1 MKFSFRFRLTFWY
14 ATIVTL
20 SLSGFSFFNYATTS
34 QKLNENLDA
43 SIIRVAQSLEAI
55 IRQKQRELNQPL
67 RPSTAVRRSEQP
79 QNTSDNTYLEFFR
92 QETLRKFVGPVL
104 PRRDS
109 TQTQPTD
116 AVWSAVYEHILL
128 NPKNYLIQVA
138 DESGAIVWHSDNIQA
153 DSLPLPMQAGQLG
166 SAPLENILPKQVLQS
181 SSDSLPSKKIVSRY
195 VQGNKNLRLLL
206 YNAGA
211 FQMTIGYPMEDLD
224 ATMRELFFSFV
235 LTLPFVIVISAIG
248 GWFLAKYF
256 IQPVE
261 TIINSADEIS
271 ATNLSKRIPMPA
283 VNDELAHLTGTIN
296 RMVSRLEDS
305 FIQMRQFAG
314 DVSHE
319 LRTPLTIMS
328 GELEVALHH
337 RQSPDEYQRIIES
350 TLEEVV
356 RLTGVVKALL
366 EVSLAESGNI
376 SIDVA
381 PCNITHLLD
390 DITEDL
396 TILAEEKNIIV
407 HREFSTTQPLIME
420 GDKGRL
426 HQAILNL
433 MDNAVKYT
441 PDGGSVWVRLEQ
453 QGDQVMFSLR
463 DTGIGLAEEDK
474 EKIFHRLYR
483 ADRSRAQTIRG
494 HGIGLSIVRAIVM
507 AHHGSIHVHSTLG
520 MGSTFTVFLPLQQP
534 GDTTDMVPTN
544 DIM

>member
-34 QKLNENLDA
+34 QKLSENLDT
-43 SIIRVAQSLEAI
+43 SILRVAQSLEAI
-55 IRQKQRELNQPL
+55 IRQKQREVNQPL
-67 RPSTAVRRSEQP
+67 RPATTRKEAT
-79 QNTSDNTYLEFFR
+79 QNTNDTYLEFFR

-109 TQTQPTD
+109 AQAQPTD

-138 DESGAIVWHSDNIQA
+138 DEEGTIVWRSDNLQA
-153 DSLPLPMQAGQLG
+153 DSLPLPKSSHQLG
-166 SAPLENILPKQVLQS
+166 AEPLANILPKQVLANT
-181 SSDSLPSKKIVSRY
+181 SDSIPSKKIISRY
-195 VQGNKNLRLLL
+195 VERNKNLRLLL
-206 YNAGA
+206 YNSGA

-235 LTLPFVIVISAIG
+235 LTLPFVIIISAIG

-256 IQPVE
+256 VQPVE
-261 TIINSADEIS
+261 TIINAADEIS
-271 ATNLSKRIPMPA
+271 ATNLSKRIPMPP

-296 RMVSRLEDS
+296 RMVGRLEDS
-305 FIQMRQFAG
+305 FMQMRQFAG

-337 RQSPDEYQRIIES
+337 AQTTEEYQRILS
-350 TLEEVV
+350 SSLEEVV

-376 SIDVA
+376 AIEVA
-381 PCNITHLLD
+381 LFNFTHLMD
-390 DITEDL
+390 DLTEDL
-396 TILAEEKNIIV
+396 TILAEEKNIVV
-407 HREFSTTQPLIME
+407 HREFHPDHAIMIE

-441 PDGGSVWVRLEQ
+441 PENGKVWVRLEQ
-453 QGDQVMFSLR
+453 QGDQAMFSIR
-463 DTGIGLAEEDK
+463 DTGIGLAKEDK

-483 ADRSRAQTIRG
+483 ADKSRAQTIRG
-494 HGIGLSIVRAIVM
+494 HGIGLSIVRAIVN

-520 MGSTFTVFLPLQQP
+520 EGSTFTVFIPLQQP
-534 GDTTDMVPTN
+534 SNTSDTVPTN
-544 DIM
+544 DIA